1 MTKEERNTIIY
12 NAMESEMSPSE
23 FKELLK
29 KTESGGTKSMRQYK
43 REIAKA
49 TTITEIRNIIFEAA
63 IDMDIPDYFWN
74 DISDYGEKII
84 SELKN
89 NHMEARINN
98 YHKGNEDLVL
108 TALELNSMTLETLY
122 FIFGEMGGVEIN
134 DGFIMEV

>member
-1 MTKEERNTIIY
+1 
-12 NAMESEMSPSE
+12 
-23 FKELLK
+23 
-29 KTESGGTKSMRQYK
+29 MRQYK

-49 TTITEIRNIIFEAA
+49 TTITEIRSIIFEAA

-122 FIFGEMGGVEIN
+122 FLFGEMGGVEIN